1 MKMEYYCPYC
11 NREVVMD
18 EEIREETYM
27 VKDEN
32 ITIDATVCI
41 CTECHRDI
49 FVPEIENDN
58 LRKAYDIYRE
68 KRGLLLPSEIKEIRE
83 KYKLSQTAF
92 AKLLG
97 MGEKTITRYENGRI
111 QDEAQN
117 NLILLMRDKNAFMTL
132 LEKNGHKISSEEAK
146 NARRAINEEKEE
158 HECGSVKYDVKP
170 KQRYEIWSRKN
181 VIYLFQPQ
189 KGEIA

>member
-1 MKMEYYCPYC
+1 MKTECYCPYC
-11 NREVVMD
+11 NRETD
-18 EEIREETYM
+18 TEIREETYM

-32 ITIDATVCI
+32 ITIDATVCV

-49 FVPEIENDN
+49 FVPEIESDN
-58 LRKAYDIYRE
+58 LRKAYDVYRR

-83 KYKLSQTAF
+83 RYKLSQTAF

-117 NLILLMRDKNAFMTL
+117 NLILLMRDKNAFITL
-132 LEKNGHKISSEEAK
+132 LKKNGHKISRDEAE
-146 NARRAINEEKEE
+146 NARRAITETQDE
-158 HECGSVKYDVKP
+158 HECEKVIYVAKP
-170 KQRYEIWSRKN
+170 RQRYEISRDDK
-181 VIYLFQPQ
+181 IIDLLSYQ

>member
-1 MKMEYYCPYC
+1 MKIECYCPYC
-11 NREVVMD
+11 NRQVVMD
-18 EEIREETYM
+18 AEIREETYM

-32 ITIDATVCI
+32 ITIDATVCV
-41 CTECHRDI
+41 CAECRRDI

-58 LRKAYDIYRE
+58 LRKAYDIYRK

-117 NLILLMRDKNAFMTL
+117 NLILLMRDKDAFMTL
-132 LEKNGHKISSEEAK
+132 FEKNSHKISSEEAK
-146 NARRAINEEKEE
+146 NALNAINEEKEE
-158 HECGSVKYDVKP
+158 RECGRVKYGVKP
-170 KQRYEIWSRKN
+170 KQRYEIRVREN
-181 VIYLFQPQ
+181 VIYLPQYQ